1 MFHPGSQSV
10 QQKQTRVT
18 PSALS
23 NAPPSR
29 VTPSRRVPTVK
40 PESLSPPE
48 AVPVGKHNKTERRYR
63 QKVQAAQAD
72 LRDSVPALRVLYGT
86 SSEEQRR
93 STDFR
98 AADGTVDGLGE
109 ITRPNASA
117 KTTIFL
123 GARLYIEVLQR
134 RVASLQRKVG
144 ELENFRMA
152 VAGEENLRKWQEDF
166 NALEAAGQAE
176 LKIKVEDDS
185 FDDEDDEEDDEDEP
199 KRKKPRAVQ
208 KIRGGIRVFAAF
220 AISFSLFP
228 TVSTLFKD
236 VSPDGAE
243 ISDASTTQVLKRIP
257 LITAEHTSRLLA
269 HSLPQGAVPHPHTIV
284 DWGWRL
290 IVALVLAMLV
300 GPVAQKWTNS
310 WSSEAKKPSNGSG
323 SRVVE
328 DSYKRVEPETES
340 DTCLASAAG
349 MIGGGESFNIWNEL
363 TSVVDRSLLSRWRVI
378 FRLNRTAKDAYTL
391 ALLALLQPEL
401 PFFRTPENLWRSARA
416 RLPADASP
424 ALSAVLALPLEEA
437 VRSLEFLPKT
447 VSPIAGI
454 AEQITLVH
462 INDLYSRL
470 FVRIVDASAKTGAT
484 SVRNLLDNL
493 ESRDLGKSLR
503 TSAFDREIRS
513 VIEGVPKGS
522 AAHALG
528 LVLIGLWGLFVGPSP
543 SAQAALASALAAEEV
558 KGAGSALPSV
568 SAMLELLYPGSST
581 VTTLDRVP
589 IVLPANAL
597 AIDRLAFVCIEYIRL
612 LSSASIL
619 NAELSRLQR
628 LEASLSVQKAT
639 SHLRLVLT
647 QTTFV
652 GLAEDE
658 QGDEEGEEVEQVEQ
672 QRDGA
677 DEERTDHEARSF
689 LQAKERLV
697 GVLSVVG
704 RRAAGRAASRDED
717 SGLEGDI
724 DEL

>member
-1 MFHPGSQSV
+1 M
-10 QQKQTRVT
+10 
-18 PSALS
+18 
-23 NAPPSR
+23 
-29 VTPSRRVPTVK
+29 
-40 PESLSPPE
+40 
-48 AVPVGKHNKTERRYR
+48 
-63 QKVQAAQAD
+63 QAAQAN

-86 SSEEQRR
+86 SSDEQRR

-98 AADGTVDGLGE
+98 ATDGTVDGLGE

-123 GARLYIEVLQR
+123 GARLYIELLQR

-144 ELENFRMA
+144 ELQDFRMA

-166 NALEAAGQAE
+166 DILEVARQAE
-176 LKIKVEDDS
+176 LAVNVEDDS
-185 FDDEDDEEDDEDEP
+185 FDDEDDEDNDEDEP
-199 KRKKPRAVQ
+199 KRKKPRATQ
-208 KIRGGIRVFAAF
+208 KIRTAVRVFAAF

-228 TVSTLFKD
+228 TASTLFKD
-236 VSPDGAE
+236 LGPEGAE
-243 ISDASTTQVLKRIP
+243 ISDASSHQVLKRIP
-257 LITAEHTSRLLA
+257 LITAEHISRLLA
-269 HSLPQGAVPHPHTIV
+269 HGLPQGAVPHPHTIV

-290 IVALVLAMLV
+290 IVALVLAVLL
-300 GPVAQKWTNS
+300 GPVVQQWTDS
-310 WSSEAKKPSNGSG
+310 WSYEAKKPEAKKPSDRVR
-323 SRVVE
+323 SRVVKN
-328 DSYKRVEPETES
+328 SANSVAHVEP
-340 DTCLASAAG
+340 DTGSEACLASAAQ
-349 MIGGGESFNIWNEL
+349 MIGGGELSKLRKKL
-363 TSVVDRSLLSRWRVI
+363 TAVVDRTFFSRWRVI
-378 FRLNRTAKDAYTL
+378 VRLNRTAKDAYSL

-401 PFFRTPENLWRSARA
+401 PFFRTPQAIWKSARA
-416 RLPADASP
+416 ILPTDASP

-437 VRSLEFLPKT
+437 FRSLEFVPKT
-447 VSPIAGI
+447 VYPIAAI

-470 FVRIVDASAKTGAT
+470 FVRLVDASAKTGAT
-484 SVRNLLDNL
+484 SVQNLLDNL
-493 ESRDLGKSLR
+493 ESRDLGSSLQI
-503 TSAFDREIRS
+503 SAFDREIRS

-558 KGAGSALPSV
+558 KGAGRALSSV

-581 VTTLDRVP
+581 AATLDGVP
-589 IVLPANAL
+589 VVLPANAL

-612 LSSASIL
+612 LSSASTL
-619 NAELSRLQR
+619 NSELSRLQR

-658 QGDEEGEEVEQVEQ
+658 EEDEESEEVEQTNDETVEEN
-672 QRDGA
+672 G
-677 DEERTDHEARSF
+677 ERIDDEARSF

-704 RRAAGRAASRDED
+704 RRAAGRATTRDED